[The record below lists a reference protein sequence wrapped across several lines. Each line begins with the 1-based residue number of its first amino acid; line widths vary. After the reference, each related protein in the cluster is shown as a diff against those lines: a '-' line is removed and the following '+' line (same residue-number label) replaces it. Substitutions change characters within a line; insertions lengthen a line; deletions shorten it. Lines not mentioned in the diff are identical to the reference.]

1 MITENRHVIFQPKVT
16 ITKQD
21 LEDIPAL
28 RQLRDSIDYWEKRIK
43 TSAGK
48 EAYTIK
54 RTLIDLRK
62 DQYIIK
68 NSYRGPI
75 VPNKITRSP
84 FSLPIEENFM
94 GFSEKGTPLFKGV
107 SLTDPKTC
115 SAILCNYSALKQDS
129 WDQFNGDI
137 WYLMQDFDTCCD
149 QALRSNALY
158 ERIAECKIDGLS
170 SQEIQAIIKKEF
182 NKDYTTETISQIW
195 RHKIPKEIASAAE
208 DNWLYWYYTHHGNI
222 EENFKTCNRC
232 GQTKIRHP
240 KYFTV
245 NRTSKDGFYSL
256 CKECRR
262 RKYLKRQEGDENNG
276 KS

>member
-1 MITENRHVIFQPKVT
+1 VEKQEKRQKAILTDNRFVTINKRETSFEGLVSQLENGENGIYNMITENRHVIFQPKVT

-149 QALRSNALY
+149 
-158 ERIAECKIDGLS
+158 
-170 SQEIQAIIKKEF
+170 
-182 NKDYTTETISQIW
+182 
-195 RHKIPKEIASAAE
+195 
-208 DNWLYWYYTHHGNI
+208 
-222 EENFKTCNRC
+222 
-232 GQTKIRHP
+232 
-240 KYFTV
+240 
-245 NRTSKDGFYSL
+245 
-256 CKECRR
+256 
-262 RKYLKRQEGDENNG
+262 
-276 KS
+276 